1 MAALLTRFSQR
12 APVKYAVAVIII
24 LVTVAIILAFVSSFG
39 TDGSPF
45 VTADP
50 VSVIAIIRWMSAA
63 GVSIRAIVFG
73 ITVCHLQGLFQFL
86 DEGIHLGVAMTP
98 TLSKAETCSNQE
110 QGQS

>member
-1 MAALLTRFSQR
+1 M
-12 APVKYAVAVIII
+12 AVIIV
-24 LVTVAIILAFVSSFG
+24 LVTVAIILAIFSSFG
-39 TDGSPF
+39 TDGNWL

-50 VSVIAIIRWMSAA
+50 VSVIAVVRLKRAA
-63 GVSIRAIVFG
+63 SVSILAPVEGAIPPVD
-73 ITVCHLQGLFQFL
+73 ITVVRSSEICHLPGLFQFL